1 MVSIAS
7 DKVDFQLFFSL
18 QPSSEKIIASRNILY
33 QRIAL
38 LMEVNVTTTSVHS
51 KRSSEESR
59 FLLEINLN
67 ATALSTFIEKRDFL
81 A

>member
-7 DKVDFQLFFSL
+7 DKVDLQLFFSL

-67 ATALSTFIEKRDFL
+67 ATALSTFIEKRDSL